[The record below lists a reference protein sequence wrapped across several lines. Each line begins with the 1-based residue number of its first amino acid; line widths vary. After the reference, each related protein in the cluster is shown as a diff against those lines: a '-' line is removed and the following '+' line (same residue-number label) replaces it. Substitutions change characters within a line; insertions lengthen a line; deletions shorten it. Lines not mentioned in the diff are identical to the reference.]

1 MKRILTLALVCLLI
15 FPTDSIE
22 QTQRR
27 RRGAGTQRRR
37 PSATQRS
44 TNENARRNSAEDLN
58 AARARVIEQIKL
70 LTRFLYV
77 FGRISNSIEVSE
89 ADARRSGTQTDDL
102 TNRARASLRE
112 NLANVRAGLIQLETD
127 TRSNPALAGFYTRIA
142 GVSDLVARAEVSTT
156 AGRFDEAGRAM
167 VEVVSRLT
175 DALRE

>member
-1 MKRILTLALVCLLI
+1 LKRILTLALVCLLI
-15 FPTDSIE
+15 FPVDSIA

-37 PSATQRS
+37 PTATRS
-44 TNENARRNSAEDLN
+44 TNENARQSAEALS

-89 ADARRSGTQTDDL
+89 ADARRTGTQTDDL
-102 TNRARASLRE
+102 TNRARSSLRE

-142 GVSDLVARAEVSTT
+142 GVSDLVARAETSTT
-156 AGRFDEAGRAM
+156 AGRFDQAGRAM